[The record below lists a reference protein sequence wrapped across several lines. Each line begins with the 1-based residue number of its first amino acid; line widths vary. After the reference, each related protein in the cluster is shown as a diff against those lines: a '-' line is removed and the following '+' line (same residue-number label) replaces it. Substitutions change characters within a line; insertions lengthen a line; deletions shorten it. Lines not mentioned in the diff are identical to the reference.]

1 MALALTWTTETVAQR
16 RESVMNVNR
25 NVDATQLLVGAMKT
39 AEMNHRY
46 LANNIANADTPG
58 FNPVNIDFQKTLR
71 AVMDGRDSLAL
82 RSGSSRHLSFERPTV
97 EFERLASLSKN
108 DYNKV
113 DLDDQLSRLQENTG
127 NFSAYSALVAK
138 RCQMTKNMLSALS
151 R

>member
-1 MALALTWTTETVAQR
+1 MKVYGNE
-16 RESVMNVNR
+16 
-25 NVDATQLLVGAMKT
+25 DATRLLVGAMKT

-58 FNPVNIDFQKTLR
+58 FNPVNLDFQKTLR

-82 RSGSSRHLSFERPTV
+82 RSSSSRHLDFDRPTI

-113 DLDDQLSRLQENTG
+113 NLDDQLSRLQENTG
-127 NFSAYSALVAK
+127 NYSAYSAILAK
-138 RCQMTKNMLSALS
+138 RFQMTKNMLSALS

>member
-1 MALALTWTTETVAQR
+1 
-16 RESVMNVNR
+16 MNGYG
-25 NVDATQLLVGAMKT
+25 NVDATRLLMGAMKT

-71 AVMDGRDSLAL
+71 AVVDGRDKLAL
-82 RSGSSRHLSFERPTV
+82 RTGGSRHLDFNRPTV

-113 DLDDQLSRLQENTG
+113 NLDDQLSRLQENTG
-127 NFSAYSALVAK
+127 NYAAYSALVSK
-138 RCQMTKNMLSALS
+138 RFQMVKNMLSALS

>member
-1 MALALTWTTETVAQR
+1 MNSLAGTDTTR
-16 RESVMNVNR
+16 
-25 NVDATQLLVGAMKT
+25 LLMSAMKT

-58 FNPVNIDFQKTLR
+58 FNPANIDFQKTLS
-71 AVMDGRDSLAL
+71 AVMDGQESMRL
-82 RSGSSRHLSFERPTV
+82 RTGTSRHLSFSRNTV

-113 DLDDQLSRLQENTG
+113 DLDDQMARLQENTG
-127 NFSAYSALVAK
+127 RYTSYAALVSK
-138 RCQMTKNMLSALS
+138 RFQMTKDMLNSLS

>member
-1 MALALTWTTETVAQR
+1 MDVYGSA
-16 RESVMNVNR
+16 
-25 NVDATQLLVGAMKT
+25 DATRLLVGAMKT

-82 RSGSSRHLSFERPTV
+82 RTGGSRHLDFKRPTV

-113 DLDDQLSRLQENTG
+113 NLDDQMARLQENTG
-127 NFSAYSALVAK
+127 NYSAYSALVSK
-138 RCQMTKNMLSALS
+138 RFQMTKNMLSALS